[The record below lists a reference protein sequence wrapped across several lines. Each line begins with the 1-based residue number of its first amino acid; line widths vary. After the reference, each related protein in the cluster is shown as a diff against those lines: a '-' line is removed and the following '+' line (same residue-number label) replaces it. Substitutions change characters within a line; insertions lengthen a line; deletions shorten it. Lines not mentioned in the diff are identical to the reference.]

1 MAFKPGN
8 VQKMPDLACIGLVK
22 KVGDVCKKDEG
33 VYHYIPIEIEAKY
46 GGRSGSFYFLFQP
59 DWFGKAFDPAVLLE
73 KSPDGKLYGTYRRM
87 INDQKRVAALVGL
100 CGDSFE
106 LVSKAFDEA
115 GDASPDQI
123 ISILREAL
131 TGRDVGY
138 VCRQRKDKD
147 EAGNR
152 ELTEFYNIDRFFK
165 LDEESLQAIIEAS
178 ENESRR
184 TPLVVTWDQD

>member
-87 INDQKRVAALVGL
+87 I
-100 CGDSFE
+100 
-106 LVSKAFDEA
+106 A